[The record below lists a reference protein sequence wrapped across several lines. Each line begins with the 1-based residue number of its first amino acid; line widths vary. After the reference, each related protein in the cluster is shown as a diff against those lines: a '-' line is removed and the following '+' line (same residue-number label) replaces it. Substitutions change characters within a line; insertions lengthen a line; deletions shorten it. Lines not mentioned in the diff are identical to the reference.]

1 MRHII
6 IFVSSIILTLT
17 TTAVLAAIDPQPDGI
32 GVYFDSE
39 ASALC
44 HPPGSRVDC
53 FLMLT
58 NLSGSTVMGW
68 ACAVDIDTNLPAV
81 SLGQWSLYGGIDVSG
96 TDEDPA
102 TLVKRFVVG
111 MGAYP
116 EPINGNV
123 VVATRTMYPML
134 STDEV
139 SFRIFPTPD
148 YSGPCTLCYV
158 HTLGINT
165 HLHVVN
171 GDTNVPQT
179 FITSGDCVVAN
190 ETLTWSQLKALY

>member
-1 MRHII
+1 MRHITI
-6 IFVSSIILTLT
+6 LVSMMILTLT

-32 GVYFDSE
+32 GVFFDTE

-53 FLMLT
+53 YLMMT
-58 NLSGSTVMGW
+58 NLSGPWVRAWT
-68 ACAVDIDTNLPAV
+68 CAVDIDTNLPAV

-96 TDEDPA
+96 TEEDPA
-102 TLVKRFVVG
+102 TLVKRFIVG
-111 MGAYP
+111 MESYP
-116 EPINGNV
+116 EPIDGNV
-123 VVATRTMYPML
+123 VVATRTMFPMS

-148 YSGPCTLCYV
+148 FWGPCQLCYV
-158 HTLGINT
+158 HTLGFET
-165 HLHVVN
+165 PLHVVN
-171 GDTNVPQT
+171 GDTDVPQT

-190 ETLTWSQLKALY
+190 EDITWSQLKALY